1 MISEASGLGSSRF
14 GEDDMQFGK
23 RLTVLVTLVL
33 GSLVLSGSPAQ
44 AAYYNTYTT
53 IASTPNTSCCTGAQG
68 FAAGSTYLYSIKNR
82 TNYDDTSVIYR
93 IHKTTGARV
102 LMTNGTNGGTTN
114 PWLGHGNDMTI
125 VDIDA
130 QHHMFIVTMKANG
143 PQLVRLRYDG
153 TTYYHAGSYQLRLN
167 GAPVAPS
174 GINRASVTSTTIGFM
189 FKSGRTIYNGS
200 LPLRASSGTIELTNA
215 FTLQVDGALVNGAV
229 VPDLGTFTNQ
239 GFFYDAPKKVLYY
252 PLTKENRSIVLVYR
266 NVSPTTTGTAP
277 AAADL
282 SFRITSSA
290 YTFFEIEGVGISDGK
305 LYFNTNRA
313 NADGAADGVH
323 VFNGYVAA

>member
-1 MISEASGLGSSRF
+1 MRF
-14 GEDDMQFGK
+14 GR
-23 RLTVLVTLVL
+23 RLTILVAMVL

-44 AAYYNTYTT
+44 AAYYNTYSD

-68 FAAGSTYLYSIKNR
+68 FAAGSTYLYSIKNH
-82 TNYDDTSVIYR
+82 TNYDDVSVIYR
-93 IHKTTGARV
+93 VHKTTGERV

-114 PWLGHGNDMTI
+114 TWLGHGNDMTI
-125 VDIDA
+125 VDIDS
-130 QHHMFIVTMKANG
+130 QHHLFVVTMNATG
-143 PQLVRLRYDG
+143 AQLVKLRYDG

-167 GAPVAPS
+167 GAVATPS
-174 GINRASVTSTTIGFM
+174 GISQVSVNSSEIAFM
-189 FKSGRTIYNGS
+189 FKGGRTIYNGS
-200 LPLRASSGTIELTNA
+200 LPLRAASGTINLTPA
-215 FTLQVDGALVNGAV
+215 FALQVDGALVNGAT

-252 PLTKENRSIVLVYR
+252 PLTKDNRSIVLVYR
-266 NVSPTTTGTAP
+266 NVLPTTTGTAP
-277 AAADL
+277 AATDL

-290 YTFFEIEGVGISDGK
+290 YSTLFEIEGVGISDGK

-313 NADGAADGVH
+313 NSSGSYDGVH